1 MIQKDVGK
9 EQAIIILYSRER
21 QRESERERVK
31 RQMRER
37 EMKRTKR
44 G

>member
-1 MIQKDVGK
+1 MVQKDVRK
-9 EQAIIILYSRER
+9 EQAIILYSRER
-21 QRESERERVK
+21 QRQSERERVK